1 MARHR
6 RIVVRVLSWN
16 LYHGRDRPPD
26 RALFTTRSRLL
37 RVTEANAT
45 HVQVNRTLLNEFA
58 DRLASEDWAFAL
70 LQEAPPRWLRP
81 LARRCRAS
89 GVSALTSRN
98 LGAALRS
105 FIADLSPDLIGANE
119 GGSNQLLVRPPWRIA
134 EVRRFTIAR
143 RPERRRML
151 WTRVE
156 RAGGGGAIAV
166 ANLHATTGNPAVAGP
181 EVERAAQLAVELSG
195 SLPLVFGGDLN
206 LRPRR
211 SPDVFERLRD
221 RFGLAPP
228 TAPDAIDHLLARG
241 LQVAEAPRALPP
253 EWRELPC
260 EHRGRRLALRLSDHA
275 PVVATFEGPATR
287 AGMR

>member
-26 RALFTTRSRLL
+26 STLFTTRSRLL

-45 HVQVNRTLLNEFA
+45 HVQVNRSLLNEFA

-70 LQEAPPRWLRP
+70 LQEAPTRWLRP
-81 LARRCRAS
+81 LVRRCRAS

-98 LGAALRS
+98 FGAALRS
-105 FIADLSPDLIGANE
+105 LIADLNPDLIGANE

-151 WTRVE
+151 WVRVE
-156 RAGGGGAIAV
+156 RRGGGAVAV

-181 EVERAAQLAVELSG
+181 EVERAAGLAVELSA

-211 SPDVFERLRD
+211 SPDVFDRLRD
-221 RFGLAPP
+221 RLGLAPP

-241 LQVAEAPRALPP
+241 LRIVEPPRALPP
-253 EWRELPC
+253 EWRELPY

-275 PVVATFEGPATR
+275 PVVATYEVPRLAQ
-287 AGMR
+287 A